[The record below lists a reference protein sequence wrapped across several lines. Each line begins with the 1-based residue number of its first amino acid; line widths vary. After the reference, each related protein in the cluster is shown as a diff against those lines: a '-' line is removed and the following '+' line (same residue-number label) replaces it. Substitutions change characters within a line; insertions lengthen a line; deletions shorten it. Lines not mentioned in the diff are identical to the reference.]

1 MLALSFLIVIE
12 LTVVDML
19 SFVDDW
25 VWGINML
32 PYLKSLDGSC
42 NEASLLPLNEQILEW
57 VVTGNVCTIIK

>member
-19 SFVDDW
+19 SFVDNW

-42 NEASLLPLNEQILEW
+42 SEASLLPLNEQILEW
-57 VVTGNVCTIIK
+57 VVTGNVWTIIK